1 MRKVELIS
9 EQNSKLSDLLER
21 AGVRYNE
28 IFKALR
34 NKDIKVNGARVKVN
48 VDVHKDDKVEIFL
61 PERKEAL
68 AKVVYQDDNV
78 LVVDKTVN
86 QEVEGENG
94 LASQF
99 SALAVHRLDRNTTG
113 LVLLAKNRDAQEALF
128 ECFKKKWITKK
139 YICQVYGQTDFKGE
153 TQKAFLVKD
162 EKNSFVKIYDRPVK
176 NSKQIETI
184 FKTLKNDGDSSFVEC
199 ELLSGRT
206 HQIRAHLAHLGHP
219 IIGDGKYGKNIV
231 NEKFKEKYQKLHC
244 FYLKINKISPKFEYL
259 SQKEFFSN
267 SKFYKIF

>member
-9 EQNSKLSDLLER
+9 EQNGKLSDLLER

-34 NKDIKVNGARVKVN
+34 SKDIKVNGARVKVN

-68 AKVVYQDDNV
+68 AKVVYQDDNI
-78 LVVDKTVN
+78 LVVDKTIN

-94 LASQF
+94 LANQF

-139 YICQVYGQTDFKGE
+139 YLCQVYGQTDFKGE
-153 TQKAFLVKD
+153 VQKAFLVKD
-162 EKNSFVKIYDRPVK
+162 EKNSFVKIYDRSVK

-267 SKFYKIF
+267 PKFYKIF

>member
-9 EQNSKLSDLLER
+9 EQNGKLSDLLER

-34 NKDIKVNGARVKVN
+34 NKDIKVNGKRVKAN
-48 VDVHKDDKVEIFL
+48 VEVQKAEKIEIFL
-61 PERKEAL
+61 PERKEAVT
-68 AKVVYQDDNV
+68 KVVYQDDNI
-78 LVVDKTVN
+78 LVVDKNIN

-139 YICQVYGQTDFKGE
+139 YICHVYGQTNFKGE

-267 SKFYKIF
+267 PKFYKIF